1 MGNAH
6 VYDTVVDKWVRR
18 TGKTRRVLAEAALV
32 SPSTLLKVRAQEAR
46 RGRSHWTSIVLIGI
60 QMGVFTYGE
69 AVYEDD
75 PRIQKLMRNPALISS
90 KGARAR
96 NWYG

>member
-18 TGKTRRVLAEAALV
+18 TGETRRSLAEAARV
-32 SPSTLLKVRAQEAR
+32 SPSTLLKVRAQELR
-46 RGRSHWTSIVLIGI
+46 RGKSHWTSIVMVGI

-69 AVYEDD
+69 TVYEDD
-75 PRIQKLMRNPALISS
+75 PRIRMLMRNPALISS
-90 KGARAR
+90 KGSRAR
-96 NWYG
+96 HWYG